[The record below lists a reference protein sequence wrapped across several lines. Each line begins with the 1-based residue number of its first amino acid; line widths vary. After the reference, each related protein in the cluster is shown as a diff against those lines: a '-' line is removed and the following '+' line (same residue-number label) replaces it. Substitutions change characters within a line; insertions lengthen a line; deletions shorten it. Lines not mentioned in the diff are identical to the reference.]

1 MRFTALMLSAAVT
14 LAAFSG
20 VASAGAGA
28 PAKGDSNF
36 TILSNLSPQPMSKDE
51 MSTIRGTDLKIFLD
65 GSTMEFDWRPDF
77 HLSVGPECTVD
88 CNFPFTGAH

>member
-20 VASAGAGA
+20 VASAGADA

-51 MSTIRGTDLKIFLD
+51 MSTIRGTDLKIYVN
-65 GSTMEFDWRPDF
+65 GSTTVIDLSTGF

-88 CNFPFTGAH
+88 CNFPFMGAH